1 MNSEKINEKHIQRKK
16 WSYIPYEK
24 KDLPAIG
31 LFFKKNYSGAGSYG
45 SMSLFQWKIVDNYLN
60 PGFINLIKDK
70 DKIVSITSVV
80 PKSLIYKSV
89 EVAAGEIGDTYT
101 DPQYHR
107 QGMFTIVG
115 NKTRENATNSGINFV
130 YGLPNEQALPG
141 WEKKANF
148 KVIQN
153 LHVRS
158 LTFPVDIRPRV
169 QKRSHWIFGSIIGSI
184 FSMLLFLYY
193 KIKNIFFFLDKSIVI
208 EEKNRVPQDW
218 KIFWNHAMQGYDFII
233 NRNIEATTWRY
244 IDNPNKYKLITLRKN
259 EVLIG
264 YLVCRN
270 IHDEDVKRII
280 IADYL
285 TLRGEENALFIGINF
300 IINRA
305 FKIGANQVDLWCVEN
320 SLYFKVFLKKGFF
333 SRGNVPVIC
342 YQNEFA
348 EQVENCTSWH
358 FTISDSDNI

>member
-1 MNSEKINEKHIQRKK
+1 MNPEKHVQRKK
-16 WSYIPYEK
+16 WSHIPYEK
-24 KDLPAIG
+24 KDLPAIS

-45 SMSLFQWKIVDNYLN
+45 SMSLFQWKIVDNYLK

-70 DKIVSITSVV
+70 DKIVSITSLV
-80 PKSLIYKSV
+80 PKSLTYKSV
-89 EVAAGEIGDTYT
+89 EFAAGEIGDTYT

-141 WEKKANF
+141 WKKKANF

-158 LTFPVDIRPRV
+158 LVFPVDISSRV
-169 QKRSHWIFGSIIGSI
+169 SKRSHWILGSIIGSI
-184 FSMLLFLYY
+184 VSIFSFLYF
-193 KIKNIFFFLDKSIVI
+193 KIKNIFFLLDKSIVV
-208 EEKNRVPQDW
+208 EEINRIPQDW
-218 KIFWNHAMQGYDFII
+218 NNFWNHAKEDYDFII
-233 NRNIEATTWRY
+233 NRNIEAMVWRY
-244 IDNPNKYKLITLRKN
+244 LDNPSKYKLITLRKN
-259 EVLIG
+259 KVLIG

-270 IHDEDVKRII
+270 IHGEETKRIV

-285 TLRGEENALFIGINF
+285 TLPGEEKSLFIGINY
-300 IINRA
+300 IINKA
-305 FKIGANQVDLWCVEN
+305 FKIGANRVDLWCVED
-320 SLYFKVFLKKGFF
+320 SPYFIVFKKKGFLT
-333 SRGNVPVIC
+333 RENVPVIC

-348 EQVENCTSWH
+348 EQVETCISWH
-358 FTISDSDNI
+358 FTTGDSDNI